1 MSVISPILT
10 AKLADFGIRLAIKL
24 GWKFNDGP
32 FHRHAEKRRRARLAR
47 QLKQEHE
54 NEK

>member
-1 MSVISPILT
+1 MSILSAALT
-10 AKLADFGIRLAIKL
+10 AKLADFGVKLAIKL

-32 FHRHAEKRRRARLAR
+32 FHRHAEKRRRAKLAR
-47 QLKQEHE
+47 ELKQEQE